1 MEMDTSEAH
10 SRKNRGLRESHPGAV
25 STGDSPKARL
35 AQNPKNSAE
44 KPGNPFSHS
53 GLGIFVVWWRDTTQG
68 LLPLP
73 PGVVWTSLLGQGWDG
88 TSQEPPGLPWE
99 EKGKWAGGRLGFG
112 CVTLCP
118 SKLFHGWD
126 KMSLDTTPARH
137 RGTRSHQRA
146 VVVDTG
152 PWSGHPCPGTLC
164 LDTPQPLHGLLFPCG
179 IWPSGAGPGGMG

>member
-10 SRKNRGLRESHPGAV
+10 SRKNRGLIESHPGAV
-25 STGDSPKARL
+25 STGDNPKAGL
-35 AQNPKNSAE
+35 AQNPENSTEKNRESFFPRRTRDVRGVMEGHHTGSA
-44 KPGNPFSHS
+44 PASTWGCVDVPA
-53 GLGIFVVWWRDTTQG
+53 G
-68 LLPLP
+68 
-73 PGVVWTSLLGQGWDG
+73 PGVGWDIPGAAWTSVGGEG
-88 TSQEPPGLPWE
+88 EM
-99 EKGKWAGGRLGFG
+99 GGREVGLWM
-112 CVTLCP
+112 CHLCP
-118 SKLFHGWD
+118 SEFFHGWD
-126 KMSLDTTPARH
+126 KMSLDMTPARH